1 MKWLLVLLALT
12 PGVAYASDT
21 ITSWRDTMG
30 YTHTKIQSE
39 GKTTRCISQ
48 KTTMG
53 QTITRCN

>member
-1 MKWLLVLLALT
+1 MILIAL
-12 PGVAYASDT
+12 GVDARSGYASDT
-21 ITSWRDTMG
+21 ITSHRDTMG

-39 GKTTRCISQ
+39 GKTTRCVSQ